1 MATAELASLVSRLE
15 TVVKKLESNTGGSG
29 DAQQQQAKFIEA
41 YDEFVT
47 EYVDPYLAASA
58 VLGAGDM
65 ADQQAKLFKE
75 ICGEMKK
82 FLLIV
87 SKYGPPANDSVI
99 MALAKNMSTKMGAM
113 NDLKSKLSRKSDQ
126 KNHMLAACEGV
137 SVFGWIGY
145 PKAPK
150 KFVKESKESVKFYT
164 NKVLTET
171 KTGDKAT
178 EHKNWV
184 NAFVNVFDGLHD
196 YIHEYHTTGPSWNAS
211 NVPSC
216 ETLLSSKPQLPPKPG
231 YLKKLSDSSPDS
243 SDANDDP
250 PLLQSIPPPPP
261 PPPPPSIPGVLD
273 VSKADAAP
281 LALFAEIN
289 SKGTGITGCLKK
301 VTNDMKTHK
310 NPDLRKHHAPVPYK
324 ASNSGYKPV
333 TKAKPAAAKKP
344 PVLRLEGKKW
354 VVENQENAAD
364 LKIENVEMFHTV
376 YVYRCNNSVLTINEK
391 VNSIVLDSCKKVGL
405 VFTSVVSG
413 VEVINCQSVKV
424 QCQGQMPT
432 VSIDKTDGCIVYLSN
447 ECLNC
452 EIVTAKSSEMN
463 ISVPR
468 EDGDFDEFPIVE
480 QFRTIWNPDKKTFIT
495 TGTESI

>member
-29 DAQQQQAKFIEA
+29 DAQQQQAKFIDA
-41 YDEFVT
+41 YDEFVA

-75 ICGEMKK
+75 ICGELKM
-82 FLLIV
+82 FLLVV

-126 KNHMLAACEGV
+126 KNHMMAACEGV

-171 KTGDKAT
+171 KAGDKAT

-211 NVPSC
+211 GSPAT
-216 ETLLSSKPQLPPKPG
+216 ETSTADAAPP
-231 YLKKLSDSSPDS
+231 
-243 SDANDDP
+243 P
-250 PLLQSIPPPPP
+250 PAGGPPPPP
-261 PPPPPSIPGVLD
+261 PPPPPSGLP
-273 VSKADAAP
+273 ATPAAAP
-281 LALFAEIN
+281 APSAMAQVLNDLN
-289 SKGTGITGCLKK
+289 KGIAVTSGLKK

-310 NPDLRKHHAPVPYK
+310 NPELRKHHAPVPYK
-324 ASNSGYKPV
+324 ASNSAYKPMA
-333 TKAKPAAAKKP
+333 KAKPAAAKKP
-344 PVLRLEGKKW
+344 PILRLEGKKW

-376 YVYRCNNSVLTINEK
+376 YVYRCSNSVLTINEK
-391 VNSIVLDSCKKVGL
+391 VNSIVLDSCKKMGL
-405 VFTSVVSG
+405 AFTSVVSG

>member
-211 NVPSC
+211 GSPATETSTADAAPAAVP
-216 ETLLSSKPQLPPKPG
+216 PPPAG
-231 YLKKLSDSSPDS
+231 G
-243 SDANDDP
+243 
-250 PLLQSIPPPPP
+250 PPPPP
-261 PPPPPSIPGVLD
+261 PPPAPSALAATP
-273 VSKADAAP
+273 AAAP
-281 LALFAEIN
+281 APSAMAQVLNDLN
-289 SKGTGITGCLKK
+289 KGTAITSGLKK